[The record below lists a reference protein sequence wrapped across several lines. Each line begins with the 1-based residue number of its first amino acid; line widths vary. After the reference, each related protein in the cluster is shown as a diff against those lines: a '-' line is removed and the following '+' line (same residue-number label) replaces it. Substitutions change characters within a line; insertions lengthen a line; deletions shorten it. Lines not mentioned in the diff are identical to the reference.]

1 MAGAVK
7 WIIECMLL
15 IIFLGVVYTVVD
27 STLAPII
34 ANATGLEATILP
46 LVPAFIVLGVGLV
59 VIFGALKAAGIG
71 GKGF

>member
-15 IIFLGVVYTVVD
+15 IIFLGVVYSVVD

-34 ANATGLEATILP
+34 ENATGIEATILP
-46 LVPAFIVLGVGLV
+46 LIPAFVVLGVGLV
-59 VIFGALKAAGIG
+59 VIFGALRAAGM
-71 GKGF
+71 GKGGI